1 MDSQPNNP
9 DSYGYLDLDYNL
21 PLPQLVLA
29 AYYYDPNKIK
39 FATPRKWLRI
49 AHQTA
54 GHGCHQQYMVGT
66 ILTMTH
72 TAEEIAR
79 ALNETWFESD
89 CGVFGVT
96 MNELENYRA
105 QLRGY
110 GLDCNLSYPKFEE
123 AIYPIDLNDAV
134 LKTLATDKLP
144 KDLDDLLEFE
154 GDMDKLCGMIGR
166 WELFILG
173 ENCD

>member
-1 MDSQPNNP
+1 MDNQPNNP
-9 DSYGYLDLDYNL
+9 DSYGYLGMDYGVT
-21 PLPQLVLA
+21 LPQLVLA
-29 AYYYDPNKIK
+29 VNYYDPDKIK
-39 FATPRKWLRI
+39 FAPTRKWLRI

-54 GHGCHQQYMVGT
+54 GHGCHQHYMVGT

-79 ALNETWFESD
+79 ALNETWLESD

-123 AIYPIDLNDAV
+123 AIYPIDCTPDA
-134 LKTLATDKLP
+134 LKKLASDELP
-144 KDLDDLLEFE
+144 EDLDTLLEFE
-154 GDMDKLCGMIGR
+154 GDLDKLCGMIGR

-173 ENCD
+173 ETCD